1 MDDETM
7 LRRALDRTALELP
20 PLPDLVPVAVRL
32 GRRRRAR
39 ARLAVAGGVFGTAT
53 AAVLGLSLL
62 SGADGSGAG
71 LPAAPPAAF
80 PSAYH
85 TPVAARPTPGQE
97 PPEKLS
103 DAESA
108 RRAQFQQQVSALLDE
123 LLPPSVQ
130 DIRPVADQVSDYRI
144 TAGGQDFHV
153 KLSVRPAEG
162 ERLQDCRN
170 VPSKGTTC
178 EKADLGG
185 GRTAQVYATAVN
197 KPETLGSMVVT
208 RYGRSS
214 VLLSVSP
221 SDTASAP
228 VTPDQLL
235 TVVRDARFTDLLKY
249 ADAYPVQEK
258 DAPVRGG

>member
-1 MDDETM
+1 M
-7 LRRALDRTALELP
+7 DRTAQDLP
-20 PLPDLVPVAVRL
+20 PLPDLAPSAMRL

-39 ARLAVAGGVFGTAT
+39 ARLTVAGGVFGTVT
-53 AAVLGLSLL
+53 AAALGLSLF
-62 SGADGSGAG
+62 SGADTGVAV
-71 LPAAPPAAF
+71 PAAPPAAF

-85 TPVAARPTPGQE
+85 TPVAAQPTPGQT

-108 RRAQFQQQVSALLDE
+108 RHAQFQQQVSALLDE
-123 LLPPSVQ
+123 LLPTSVT
-130 DIRPVADQVSDYRI
+130 DIRPVADEVSAYRI
-144 TAGGQDFHV
+144 TSGGQAFHV
-153 KLSVRPAEG
+153 TLSIRPAEG
-162 ERLQDCRN
+162 ARLQDCRDI
-170 VPSKGTTC
+170 PSKRTTC

-185 GRTAQVYATAVN
+185 GRTAQVYAMAVN
-197 KPETLGSMVVT
+197 KPETLASMVVT

-221 SDTASAP
+221 SDAASAP

-249 ADAYPVQEK
+249 ADEYPVQK
-258 DAPVRGG
+258 KSTPVRGG

>member
-7 LRRALDRTALELP
+7 LRRAMDRTTQELP
-20 PLPDLVPVAVRL
+20 PLPDLAPVAVRL

-39 ARLAVAGGVFGTAT
+39 TRLTVAGGVFGTVT
-53 AAVLGLSLL
+53 AAALGLSLL
-62 SGADGSGAG
+62 PGADPGVAM
-71 LPAAPPAAF
+71 PAAPPAAF

-85 TPVAARPTPGQE
+85 TPVQVRPTPGQE

-123 LLPPSVQ
+123 LLPASVE
-130 DIRPVADQVSDYRI
+130 DVRPVAGEVSSYRI
-144 TAGGQDFHV
+144 TAGGGTFPV

-162 ERLQDCRN
+162 ERLQECRN
-170 VPSKGTTC
+170 RPPKVTC

-185 GRTAQVYATAVN
+185 GRTAQVYAVAVN
-197 KPETLGSMVVT
+197 RTDTLGAMVVT
-208 RYGRSS
+208 RYGRSNA
-214 VLLSVSP
+214 LLSVDP
-221 SDTASAP
+221 SDSASAP

-235 TVVRDARFTDLLKY
+235 AVVRDARFTDLLKY
-249 ADAYPVQEK
+249 ADEYPVQK
-258 DAPVRGG
+258 KGAPVRGG